1 MLPFS
6 ISARLA
12 LAILDEPCHI
22 GNMHN
27 TTEQPQTNLL
37 ADPHRLTIT
46 VSEAAEILGVA
57 ISTAHHHHNATG
69 EIIPGVPVL
78 RVGRRCLVPT
88 AALRTALGL
97 PEPVRT

>member
-1 MLPFS
+1 
-6 ISARLA
+6 
-12 LAILDEPCHI
+12 
-22 GNMHN
+22 MHN
-27 TTEQPQTNLL
+27 TSEHSQTNLL
-37 ADPHRLTIT
+37 ADPDRLTIT

-57 ISTAHHHHNATG
+57 ISTAHHHHKTTG